1 MTNLIAIDIGNTNI
15 SIGLFL
21 QGQIDSI
28 ESISG
33 NDTEKLTDRIKTA
46 WDKIPVLKTSK
57 EKKRDG
63 VIVVCSVNPK
73 WTKLI
78 KQIVKDN
85 LDEKTFMIGE
95 DITLPIELAVTES
108 NKVGIDRVV
117 SAAAA
122 YAVTEHA
129 VVVADFG
136 TAVTIDMVDD
146 RGVFVGGVIFPGFA
160 ISAKALKDNTA
171 LLPEITVSRP
181 ILPFGQNTEEAINC
195 GLYYSAIGAL
205 EEVVR
210 RYAEKIGTW
219 PQTII
224 TGSGAKIIKDDCQFV
239 DSYVP
244 DLVVRGIALAYSK
257 FLDEKME

>member
-15 SIGLFL
+15 TVGLFL
-21 QGQIDSI
+21 KGQVDSI
-28 ESISG
+28 ESVDG
-33 NDTEKLTDRIKTA
+33 NDTKKLAKCIKTA
-46 WDKIPVLKTSK
+46 WDKIPVLKSSK
-57 EKKRDG
+57 EKKHDG
-63 VIVVCSVNPK
+63 VVVACSVNPE

-78 KQIVKDN
+78 KQIVKDKLN
-85 LDEKTFMIGE
+85 EKTFIIGE
-95 DITLPIELAVTES
+95 DIGLPIKLGVKES
-108 NKVGIDRVV
+108 DKIGIDRVL

-122 YAVTEHA
+122 YAVTEQA

-171 LLPEITVSRP
+171 LLPEE
-181 ILPFGQNTEEAINC
+181 LPFGQSTEEAINC

-219 PQTII
+219 PQTVI
-224 TGSGAKIIKDDCQFV
+224 TGSGAKIIKDDCKFV

-244 DLVVRGIALAYSK
+244 DLVVRGIALAYQK
-257 FLDEKME
+257 FMDNIME

>member
-15 SIGLFL
+15 TIGLFL
-21 QGQIDSI
+21 KGQVDSI
-28 ESISG
+28 ESIDG
-33 NDTEKLTDRIKTA
+33 NNTEKLAKCIRTA
-46 WDKIPVLKTSK
+46 WDKIPVLKSSK
-57 EKKRDG
+57 EKKHDG
-63 VIVVCSVNPK
+63 VVVACSVNPE

-78 KQIVKDN
+78 KQIVKDK
-85 LDEKTFMIGE
+85 LDEKIFIIGE
-95 DITLPIELAVTES
+95 DIGLPIELGVKES
-108 NKVGIDRVV
+108 DKIGVDRVL

-122 YAVTEHA
+122 YAVTEQA

-181 ILPFGQNTEEAINC
+181 ELPFGQNTEEAINC

-210 RYAEKIGTW
+210 RYAEKIGIW
-219 PQTII
+219 PQIVI
-224 TGSGAKIIKDDCQFV
+224 TGSGAKIIKDDCPFV

-244 DLVVRGIALAYSK
+244 DLVVRGIALAYRK
-257 FLDEKME
+257 FIDDKME